1 LIEEGQI
8 YLNTAAALLS
18 HLVRLLQVG
27 RVVEFE
33 AWTYFLLAFLVLVE
47 GPIAVLAASAAA
59 AAGLMRPGL
68 VFLSAAVGNLT
79 ADSLWWLLGYSGKPE
94 WIHAMGR
101 RLKIRESQIEHLKHT
116 MVKHATRVMFLS
128 KITLSFSIPALIAAG
143 LLRIPWKRWF
153 PWFVLAEVLWTGSLV
168 LIGYYT
174 THAIAHVAQGMEFVL
189 LGASVLFVVFL
200 VIWGRRLLK
209 QMEREDSEEAAQ

>member
-1 LIEEGQI
+1 MD
-8 YLNTAAALLS
+8 TAAALLS
-18 HLVRLLQVG
+18 HFFTILQVG
-27 RVVEFE
+27 KVAEFD
-33 AWTYFLLAFLVLVE
+33 AWTYFLLGFLVLVE

-59 AAGLMRPGL
+59 AGGLMRPGL

-79 ADSLWWLLGYSGKPE
+79 ADSLWWLLGYAGKPE
-94 WIHAMGR
+94 WIHSVGR
-101 RLKIRESQIEHLKHT
+101 RLKIRESQIEHLKRT

-143 LLRIPWKRWF
+143 LLRIPWKRGF

-174 THAIAHVAQGMEFVL
+174 TQAIARVAQGMEFVL
-189 LGASVLFVVFL
+189 LGASVLFVVVL
-200 VIWGRRLLK
+200 ILWGRRLLK
-209 QMEREDSEEAAQ
+209 KLELEDSAEAPE